1 MRIRRSH
8 RLAVIG
14 AAVALVATA
23 AVIPAL
29 TATTAAQAATTG
41 GVKIAYFDQWSVYQN
56 AYYLKNVDTSGVAGK
71 LDYMLYDFENID
83 PVNLTCFEAS
93 KATDP
98 DPAGENDPNAG
109 DGAED
114 QYADYQ
120 KSYDASTSVDGVA
133 DVFNQPI
140 VGNFNQLKKLKA

>member
-1 MRIRRSH
+1 MRMRRSH
-8 RLAVIG
+8 RLAVVG

-71 LDYMLYDFENID
+71 R
-83 PVNLTCFEAS
+83 PS
-93 KATDP
+93 
-98 DPAGENDPNAG
+98 
-109 DGAED
+109 
-114 QYADYQ
+114 
-120 KSYDASTSVDGVA
+120 
-133 DVFNQPI
+133 
-140 VGNFNQLKKLKA
+140 